1 MLVAAFVWWWRLPAQ
16 GGTRSRREES
26 PPATRGRLRQ
36 VRLQSISNAIS
47 PAHARRIDTCLRSFW
62 DAYSEAA
69 GADRARA
76 QRLLR
81 AMFLNRARI
90 RAAFGELGMRAP
102 NDPASE
108 KELVAAW
115 EQLDAAMLA
124 RIDVV
129 RRASGT
135 PLLHPGPVDNAWYG
149 AWYRA
154 SNDASG
160 GVL

>member
-1 MLVAAFVWWWRLPAQ
+1 LAGPPVRAHLP
-16 GGTRSRREES
+16 
-26 PPATRGRLRQ
+26 L
-36 VRLQSISNAIS
+36 ISNAIS
-47 PAHARRIDTCLRSFW
+47 PLHARRIHASLDSFW
-62 DAYSEAA
+62 DAYTKAS
-69 GADRARA
+69 GADTARA

-81 AMFLNRARI
+81 AMFMSRARI

-102 NDPASE
+102 NDPAAE

-115 EQLDAAMLA
+115 ERLDAAMLA
-124 RIDVV
+124 RINVV

-160 GVL
+160 GVA